1 MKVLVTGI
9 AGFIGSKLALS
20 LIEKGYEVVGIDDYS
35 TGFKKNVPSQSI
47 MIEGDVSDPL
57 TIEKINQYSFD
68 YIFHF
73 AGQSS
78 GEISFE
84 DPVNDLKTNTS
95 STLLLLDFA
104 AKKNIKRFFYASSMS
119 VYGDKNEYV
128 NEQSETNPK
137 SFYGVGKLASE
148 KYLSI
153 YSNSNLKCTSL
164 RLFNVYGENQNFSNL
179 KQGMISIYL
188 SMALKNGKIQVKGSK
203 DRFRDFIE
211 INDVIKAI
219 LFLLNTPQENSNETY
234 NISTGNKTMVE
245 KVIKLILQYLN
256 TNIDVSYSG
265 STPGDQ
271 FGIYGN
277 NKKIKMLGWNP
288 EIEFESGLKNLI
300 LKIKNE

>member
-9 AGFIGSKLALS
+9 AGFIGSKLATA
-20 LIEKGYEVVGIDDYS
+20 LIEKGYKVIGVDDFS

-84 DPVNDLKTNTS
+84 DPIKDLKINTS

-104 AKKNIKRFFYASSMS
+104 ARKNIKRFFYASSMS
-119 VYGDKNEYV
+119 VYGDKKEYV
-128 NEQSETNPK
+128 DENSETDPK

-164 RLFNVYGENQNFSNL
+164 RLFNVYGENQNLSNL

-188 SMALKNGKIQVKGSK
+188 SMALKNGIIHVKGSK

-219 LFLLNTPQENSNETY
+219 LFLQDTPQKSSNEIY
-234 NISTGNKTMVE
+234 NISTGNKTTVE
-245 KVIKLILQYLN
+245 KVIKLISQYLN
-256 TNIDVSYSG
+256 TNVSYSG

-277 NKKIKMLGWNP
+277 NKKIMDLGWNP
-288 EIEFESGLKNLI
+288 DIKFESGLKNLI
-300 LKIKNE
+300 SKLKNE

>member
-1 MKVLVTGI
+1 
-9 AGFIGSKLALS
+9 
-20 LIEKGYEVVGIDDYS
+20 
-35 TGFKKNVPSQSI
+35 
-47 MIEGDVSDPL
+47 
-57 TIEKINQYSFD
+57 
-68 YIFHF
+68 
-73 AGQSS
+73 
-78 GEISFE
+78 
-84 DPVNDLKTNTS
+84 
-95 STLLLLDFA
+95 
-104 AKKNIKRFFYASSMS
+104 
-119 VYGDKNEYV
+119 
-128 NEQSETNPK
+128 
-137 SFYGVGKLASE
+137 
-148 KYLSI
+148 
-153 YSNSNLKCTSL
+153 
-164 RLFNVYGENQNFSNL
+164 
-179 KQGMISIYL
+179 
-188 SMALKNGKIQVKGSK
+188 MALKNGKIQVKGSK

-219 LFLLNTPQENSNETY
+219 LFLLNTPQKNSNETY

>member
-9 AGFIGSKLALS
+9 AGFIGSKLATA
-20 LIEKGYEVVGIDDYS
+20 LIEKGYKVIGVDDFS

-84 DPVNDLKTNTS
+84 DPIKDLKINTS

-104 AKKNIKRFFYASSMS
+104 ARKNIKRFFYASSMS
-119 VYGDKNEYV
+119 VYGDKKEYV
-128 NEQSETNPK
+128 DENSETDPK

-164 RLFNVYGENQNFSNL
+164 RLFNVYGENQNLSNL
-179 KQGMISIYL
+179 KQGMISIYYQWL
-188 SMALKNGKIQVKGSK
+188 LKMA
-203 DRFRDFIE
+203 
-211 INDVIKAI
+211 
-219 LFLLNTPQENSNETY
+219 
-234 NISTGNKTMVE
+234 
-245 KVIKLILQYLN
+245 
-256 TNIDVSYSG
+256 
-265 STPGDQ
+265 
-271 FGIYGN
+271 
-277 NKKIKMLGWNP
+277 
-288 EIEFESGLKNLI
+288 
-300 LKIKNE
+300 